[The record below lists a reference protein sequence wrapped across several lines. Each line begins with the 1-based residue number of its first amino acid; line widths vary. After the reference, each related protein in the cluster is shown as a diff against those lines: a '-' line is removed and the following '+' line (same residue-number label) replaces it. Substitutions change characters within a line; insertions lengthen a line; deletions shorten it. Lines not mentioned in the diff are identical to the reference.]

1 MDAMWQRQQDSR
13 QHQHGTNDRS
23 QDRGAAF
30 AAVRHDRQRGS
41 ERQADHPHDRM
52 WNRNKLDA
60 QMQQILNRAGPT
72 GRAEFDKVIYGKPER
87 TWHSP
92 GSANDRTTN
101 KDDADIFLSIH
112 QEPFK
117 ESAEF
122 SELDRRQL
130 PNGGRLG
137 QVTENIGNQEGM
149 IQYKVPF
156 TGLVYICVQSKLASI
171 LRPSRAGLLVERSR
185 DLEKVLD
192 DQTKGVSREL
202 LLVGQRLRQAQNRIN
217 EVIQESHL
225 SKDRHTEFYRQ
236 STTFHSDS
244 SKYPIIQI
252 IILLLTAT
260 LQTIY
265 MVRYFKQRHLVG

>member
-1 MDAMWQRQQDSR
+1 
-13 QHQHGTNDRS
+13 
-23 QDRGAAF
+23 
-30 AAVRHDRQRGS
+30 
-41 ERQADHPHDRM
+41 
-52 WNRNKLDA
+52 
-60 QMQQILNRAGPT
+60 
-72 GRAEFDKVIYGKPER
+72 
-87 TWHSP
+87 
-92 GSANDRTTN
+92 
-101 KDDADIFLSIH
+101 
-112 QEPFK
+112 
-117 ESAEF
+117 
-122 SELDRRQL
+122 
-130 PNGGRLG
+130 
-137 QVTENIGNQEGM
+137 M